1 MIEVDGYFNEL
12 HFTEC
17 MFDKFTFEKNKLI
30 VHIEKGLGV
39 MGDHPLIINNSEFF
53 IGNCQLIFEE
63 VCFSERR
70 IHEYIGDPQKG
81 NFKPTEKIID
91 MPFQPRD
98 DSYKVFEI
106 EGIFNNPMSWIDW
119 TIKAKRFKLKVKDII

>member
-1 MIEVDGYFNEL
+1 MEFEILRFGIYTERYFSWL
-12 HFTEC
+12 SC
-17 MFDKFTFEKNKLI
+17 
-30 VHIEKGLGV
+30 
-39 MGDHPLIINNSEFF
+39 
-53 IGNCQLIFEE
+53 
-63 VCFSERR
+63 R